1 MTAAALKDLQP
12 RTGTPIFVF
21 KNQKDDFQILNT
33 QVFKSAKRSIS
44 LNISTSSK
52 LREEK
57 DPSSMWGYLEL
68 TPKSPN

>member
-12 RTGTPIFVF
+12 WTGTPIFVF

-33 QVFKSAKRSIS
+33 QVFKSEKRSTS
-44 LNISTSSK
+44 LNISTPSK

-57 DPSSMWGYLEL
+57 DPSSMWGYLEI

>member
-33 QVFKSAKRSIS
+33 QVFKSEKRSTS
-44 LNISTSSK
+44 LNISTSSNLK
-52 LREEK
+52 ITRRERSIIYVGL
-57 DPSSMWGYLEL
+57 P
-68 TPKSPN
+68 